1 MPLRL
6 SRRPDLVFNVVAQSV
21 QTVPQL
27 ALGQIGEVAPQHGR
41 HLGLGDAHA
50 LGGSLLSD
58 AHRAHG
64 LGDLDDQAG
73 LDLELVGIGQAQIGK
88 HIAGPHFHINTV
100 DGAHSSFIFQVT
112 TPSP

>member
-1 MPLRL
+1 MPHRL
-6 SRRPDLVFNVVAQSV
+6 SRRPDLDFNVVAQPV
-21 QTVPQL
+21 QTVHQL

-41 HLGLGDAHA
+41 HLGLRDAHA

-73 LDLELVGIGQAQIGK
+73 LDLELVGIRQAQIGK
-88 HIAGPHFHINTV
+88 HIARAHFHFNAV
-100 DGAHSSFIFQVT
+100 DGACGSFLFQVT
-112 TPSP
+112 TPLP